1 MQRFSLD
8 RFRNPSLLVAAL
20 LALFVV
26 ASAQTPFVTMDVKG
40 EVRVDGAS
48 DPTKLSSELKAT
60 FRLGANSNGLNPLA
74 EDLKL
79 NLQYA
84 GAVGPMYIVFVP
96 AGCFTQVGNGY
107 RVQMQDFHDCG
118 VSIKLMNVF
127 QPNDIVELLPY
138 CNRFDLRLGPGPEP
152 WDLNLTVDFIAST
165 PNGPIAAVM
174 AVLRSPT
181 NVNLL
186 IGDDGGDVNIGKI
199 EFKGDN

>member
-1 MQRFSLD
+1 
-8 RFRNPSLLVAAL
+8 VL

-26 ASAQTPFVTMDVKG
+26 SSAQTPFVTMEAKGDVS
-40 EVRVDGAS
+40 VDDAGNPA
-48 DPTKLSSELKAT
+48 KLSSEVKAT

-79 NLQYA
+79 NLQY
-84 GAVGPMYIVFVP
+84 GGIVGPMYIVFVP
-96 AGCFTQVGNGY
+96 AGCFTQVGKDY
-107 RVQMQDFHDCG
+107 RVQMQDFHNCG

-152 WDLNLTVDFIAST
+152 WDLSLTVDFIAST

-174 AVLRSPT
+174 AVLRSPL
-181 NVNLL
+181 NINLL
-186 IGDDGGDVNIGKI
+186 IGDDGGDINIGKI
-199 EFKGDN
+199 EFKGD